1 MFKGYIIPIL
11 HKLFQRIE
19 RETKKKSIITL
30 IATPDEN
37 SMKRNTMIYEMML
50 ENCLVEKA

>member
-37 SMKRNTMIYEMML
+37 SMKRNIMIYEMML